1 MLTFKQSAWL
11 KPYID
16 FNTGRR
22 AKATSNFEKDLYK
35 LMNNAVFGKLKF
47 TIELKYYS
55 LFSGI
60 SNYLFFYFIFY
71 FLGKTQE
78 NLRNRISVEVITD
91 RQKALKRV
99 CKPSF
104 KRSQTLHENL
114 TIIRSSIRNLILN
127 KPVYVGFSVLDLS
140 KLWMYQFHYT
150 VIMDKYGENASL
162 CFTDTDSLL
171 YQIKTNN
178 VFKDMME
185 NHNLFD
191 LSNYVDNHEIFYG
204 KTREEIKFLKNEN
217 KKLIGK
223 FKDEVGG
230 IILEEFI
237 GLRPKC
243 YSILY
248 GWLQK
253 QIAKGVK
260 ETVKK
265 VHLRHDDYIEVRE
278 NLSILYLSQNTIN
291 SKNHQLH
298 SIHQTRTA

>member
-1 MLTFKQSAWL
+1 
-11 KPYID
+11 
-16 FNTGRR
+16 
-22 AKATSNFEKDLYK
+22 
-35 LMNNAVFGKLKF
+35 
-47 TIELKYYS
+47 
-55 LFSGI
+55 
-60 SNYLFFYFIFY
+60 
-71 FLGKTQE
+71 
-78 NLRNRISVEVITD
+78 
-91 RQKALKRV
+91 
-99 CKPSF
+99 
-104 KRSQTLHENL
+104 
-114 TIIRSSIRNLILN
+114 
-127 KPVYVGFSVLDLS
+127 
-140 KLWMYQFHYT
+140 
-150 VIMDKYGENASL
+150 MDKCGENVSL

-178 VFKDMME
+178 VFKDIME

-204 KTREEIKFLKNEN
+204 KTKEEIKFLKNEN
-217 KKLIGK
+217 KKVIGK

-265 VHLRHDDYIEVRE
+265 VHLRHDNYVEVRE
-278 NLSILYLSQNTIN
+278 NLSVLYMSQNTIN
-291 SKNHQLH
+291 SKKHQLH
-298 SIHQTRTA
+298 SIHQMRMALTAFDTKRWICNNNIDTYAYGHYRTRDGEDINWDENIDVFDIQQNVYQESSIGYDVDWEMSVDFI

>member
-1 MLTFKQSAWL
+1 
-11 KPYID
+11 
-16 FNTGRR
+16 
-22 AKATSNFEKDLYK
+22 
-35 LMNNAVFGKLKF
+35 
-47 TIELKYYS
+47 
-55 LFSGI
+55 
-60 SNYLFFYFIFY
+60 
-71 FLGKTQE
+71 
-78 NLRNRISVEVITD
+78 
-91 RQKALKRV
+91 KALKRV

-114 TIIRSSIRNLILN
+114 TIIRSSIQNLTLN

-191 LSNYVDNHEIFYG
+191 LSNYADNHEIFYG

-217 KKLIGK
+217 KKVIGK

-298 SIHQTRTA
+298 